1 MVFTAAS
8 PDEIPLRRQHHR
20 RHGRSS
26 VAVGAGGQPVAAAP
40 FQHPQSVH
48 ILQTQRLLLRHLEPG
63 DLAALHALY
72 RDPEVRRYFPDGTRT
87 LDETREE
94 LEWFLDGHP
103 RHPELGLWATVERA
117 SGAFLGRCGLLP
129 WAIEGRLEVELA
141 FLIDKTRWGEGL
153 ATEAAL
159 GIVEYARTTLGLS
172 RLVCLVMPGN
182 ERSAAVAR
190 KVGMRFEREYT
201 DEYGLCHLY
210 AMALR
215 SAGAATRE

>member
-1 MVFTAAS
+1 M
-8 PDEIPLRRQHHR
+8 
-20 RHGRSS
+20 
-26 VAVGAGGQPVAAAP
+26 
-40 FQHPQSVH
+40 H
-48 ILQTQRLLLRHLEPG
+48 ILQTHRLLLRHLEPG
-63 DLAALHALY
+63 DLPALHALY
-72 RDPEVRRYFPDGTRT
+72 RDPEVRRYFPDGTLT

-103 RHPELGLWATVERA
+103 RHPELGLWATVEKA

-129 WAIEGRLEVELA
+129 WTIEGRLEVELA

-153 ATEAAL
+153 ATEASL

-190 KVGMRFEREYT
+190 KVGMRFEREHT
-201 DEYGLCHLY
+201 DEFGLCHLY
-210 AMALR
+210 AVALR
-215 SAGAATRE
+215 SDGAA